1 MFLSNNSSISNT
13 SSSCKNN
20 ISCSCSSCYCYNNDH
35 QHQPLFDRPFYV
47 CPNNNNFRQSHHHQP
62 LPLSASSSPSK
73 QQSQSLTFFHFS
85 PTFFDQNSEE
95 NDIEILEQPYHHQ
108 EIHFN
113 HHYLNPQ
120 QQQQS
125 LVTTIQPS
133 LFSSST
139 AAAAANLDTT
149 TATLLEGGPNRA
161 LGVANK
167 DNMINKDNVDCG
179 GSGGSMDFNKMNK
192 KCSTNLKMNEKKL
205 ISTTW
210 NSSKMCSSS
219 SKKDRHSK
227 IVTAQGP
234 RDRRMR
240 LSLKVARP
248 FFAIQDML
256 GFDKAS
262 KTVEWLLTNC
272 KEEINEL
279 KRSLRISDEDDT
291 VMTAATNKRSSCCRG
306 GKSVVISCASDCE
319 VISEIDV
326 SNNSSSNNLRKEKR
340 VRPSRKPTF
349 HPQAKESRAKARA
362 RARERTMGKIW
373 SKSMMPASTSNNNYL
388 HNHNNLTMNQ
398 LATSTSPFEFET
410 GDESG
415 SQSHDMKSSLDVVAE
430 AEEPISHSPSLGES
444 IVITSNSSPPTQI
457 FNYHHHELVKTS
469 HTLNL
474 NNINSFGDNWD
485 IDNTNES
492 SSFCATSANI
502 HLSTAGNIHDP

>member
-1 MFLSNNSSISNT
+1 MFLSNNSSISSST
-13 SSSCKNN
+13 SSSSRNNN
-20 ISCSCSSCYCYNNDH
+20 ISCSCSSCYNNNDH
-35 QHQPLFDRPFYV
+35 QHQPALFDRPFYV
-47 CPNNNNFRQSHHHQP
+47 CPNNNFRHHQP
-62 LPLSASSSPSK
+62 LLPPSASSSPPK

-85 PTFFDQNSEE
+85 PTFFDQNSQE

-108 EIHFN
+108 DIHFN

-120 QQQQS
+120 HQQEL

-139 AAAAANLDTT
+139 TAAAANLDST
-149 TATLLEGGPNRA
+149 TATLLEGGPNSA
-161 LGVANK
+161 LGVADE
-167 DNMINKDNVDCG
+167 DNMITKDNVDCG
-179 GSGGSMDFNKMNK
+179 GTGGSTDFNKMNK
-192 KCSTNLKMNEKKL
+192 KYSTNLKMNEKKL
-205 ISTTW
+205 IS
-210 NSSKMCSSS
+210 SSSS

-291 VMTAATNKRSSCCRG
+291 VMTAATNKRSSCSRG

-373 SKSMMPASTSNNNYL
+373 SKSMMPESTRNNNYL

-415 SQSHDMKSSLDVVAE
+415 SQSQEMKSSLDVVAE
-430 AEEPISHSPSLGES
+430 AEEPISHSPSLEES
-444 IVITSNSSPPTQI
+444 IVITGNSSPPTQI

-474 NNINSFGDNWD
+474 NNINSFADNWD
-485 IDNTNES
+485 IENTNES
-492 SSFCATSANI
+492 SSFCATSVNI
-502 HLSTAGNIHDP
+502 QLSAAGNIHDP

>member
-1 MFLSNNSSISNT
+1 MFLSNNSRISST
-13 SSSCKNN
+13 SSSRNN
-20 ISCSCSSCYCYNNDH
+20 ISCGYSCCCYNNDH
-35 QHQPLFDRPFYV
+35 QHQPLFDRPLYV
-47 CPNNNNFRQSHHHQP
+47 CPNNNNHINNNFRQSHHHQP
-62 LPLSASSSPSK
+62 PPPSASSPPK
-73 QQSQSLTFFHFS
+73 QSQSLTFYPFS
-85 PTFFDQNSEE
+85 PTYFDQNSEE

-113 HHYLNPQ
+113 HHHLNPQ
-120 QQQQS
+120 QQQE
-125 LVTTIQPS
+125 QPL

-139 AAAAANLDTT
+139 TTAAANLHTT
-149 TATLLEGGPNRA
+149 TATLLEGGPNST

-167 DNMINKDNVDCG
+167 DNITNMINKDNVDWG
-179 GSGGSMDFNKMNK
+179 GSGDFNKMNK
-192 KCSTNLKMNEKKL
+192 KCSTNLKMSEKKL
-205 ISTTW
+205 VSTTW
-210 NSSKMCSSS
+210 NNSKMCSK

-291 VMTAATNKRSSCCRG
+291 VMTAAINKRSSCSRG
-306 GKSVVISCASDCE
+306 GKNVSSASDCE
-319 VISEIDV
+319 VVSEIDV

-340 VRPSRKPTF
+340 VRPLRKPTF
-349 HPQAKESRAKARA
+349 HHPQAKESRAKARA

-373 SKSMMPASTSNNNYL
+373 SKSVMPASTSNNNYL
-388 HNHNNLTMNQ
+388 YNHNSLTMNQ

-415 SQSHDMKSSLDVVAE
+415 SQSQDMKCSLDVVAE
-430 AEEPISHSPSLGES
+430 AEEPISHSPSLEES
-444 IVITSNSSPPTQI
+444 IVITGNSSSPAQI
-457 FNYHHHELVKTS
+457 YNYHHHELVKTS
-469 HTLNL
+469 NTLNL
-474 NNINSFGDNWD
+474 NNNYSFWD
-485 IDNTNES
+485 IDNTNEI

-502 HLSTAGNIHDP
+502 HLPTAAFNNFDKPWTYNNESS